1 MKLVNIGDKDKDSN
15 AVVNID
21 LPSIVQSIKLLPTWL
36 RYVLSLIIIGTI
48 SYFFIFKSRVYTEET
63 TRMDE
68 LTVSSVKVNQKIEE
82 VQNILYNYNVILKY
96 YEASLK
102 LIAIKQTMNAERQQ
116 MIVEYLGG
124 PCRRSDY
131 ERLIKRLEDNS
142 VNSERIAKLYK
153 ELQLTSDEKE
163 ISRILDNI
171 NTVLSRNIKE
181 PKLLNN

>member
-1 MKLVNIGDKDKDSN
+1 
-15 AVVNID
+15 
-21 LPSIVQSIKLLPTWL
+21 
-36 RYVLSLIIIGTI
+36 
-48 SYFFIFKSRVYTEET
+48 
-63 TRMDE
+63 
-68 LTVSSVKVNQKIEE
+68 
-82 VQNILYNYNVILKY
+82 
-96 YEASLK
+96 
-102 LIAIKQTMNAERQQ
+102 

-124 PCRRSDY
+124 PCRKSDY
-131 ERLIKRLEDNS
+131 ERLIRRLEDNS